1 MNGINGTNGINGLKE
16 LYRESCLS
24 RMVYLL
30 MNRIIPYVRQQLLE
44 SRVWR
49 LWLWFER
56 AVLNFPLVRI
66 FWDTPYTAEIWYKSR
81 FYGFLTAH
89 TEKITRRMGQSA
101 IAYDCGFAA
110 VFLGAVI
117 LLPDRL
123 WNGFFFV
130 PALIGLSIFYISC
143 NARNRS
149 GTMFMI
155 ICSVVFVFIV
165 LFLLLFPLST
175 VTTLFCLLLSFIF
188 FFLVSFSV
196 KSRDDLEKFML
207 IIFGAAAILCTIG
220 FVQNLVTDKA
230 ATAYFADSVRF
241 GEIIILMFPFAF
253 TYPMEYV
260 HRRRRYLYAGFIF
273 IIAFNAIVATRSRAA
288 YIGFLIELAI
298 LLITD
303 KKHAP
308 FIIILIPL
316 GLGSLAGNLREAL
329 AATTRHGNVITNV
342 TSLFKNFW
350 DFGFGV
356 NTDRFMAIYN
366 SVSPDR
372 GGGVFSNII
381 NVSPVYINFIIDI
394 GAVILIVF
402 LIYILKIAHSALTS
416 LLFGDKRYKKLSAA
430 GLAMLIGLSVSSF
443 FESTMFDPR
452 IMLIY
457 WAMIGMLR
465 SVRIMNLSAV
475 GADEGD
481 GEPGNF
487 NNKK

>member
-1 MNGINGTNGINGLKE
+1 MNGMNGMNGMKE

-24 RMVYLL
+24 YVVYLL
-30 MNRIIPYVRQQLLE
+30 MNRFIPYVREQLLE
-44 SRVWR
+44 SRAWQ

-56 AVLNFPLVRI
+56 AVLNFPPVRF

-89 TEKITRRMGQSA
+89 TEKITRRMGRSV
-101 IAYDCGFAA
+101 IAYDSGFAA
-110 VFLGAVI
+110 LFLGAVI
-117 LLPDRL
+117 LSPDRL
-123 WNGFFFV
+123 WSGFFFV
-130 PALIGLSIFYISC
+130 PALIALSVFYVSS
-143 NARNRS
+143 NARNRG
-149 GTMFMI
+149 GTMFLI
-155 ICSVVFVFIV
+155 ICSVVLVFIV

-175 VTTLFCLLLSFIF
+175 VTTLLYLLLSFIF

-196 KSRDDLEKFML
+196 KSRGDLEKFML
-207 IIFGAAAILCTIG
+207 ILFGAAAILCAIG
-220 FVQNLVTDKA
+220 FAQNQITDKA

-241 GEIIILMFPFAF
+241 GEIIILLFPFAF

-260 HRRRRYLYAGFIF
+260 HGRRRYLYAGFIF
-273 IIAFNAIVATRSRAA
+273 IIAFNAIVASRSRAA

-308 FIIILIPL
+308 FIILLIPL
-316 GLGSLAGNLREAL
+316 GLGSLAGNLRETF

-356 NTDRFMAIYN
+356 NTDKFMSIYN
-366 SVSPDR
+366 SVTPDR
-372 GGGVFSNII
+372 QGGVFSNII

-394 GAVILIVF
+394 GAVILIAF
-402 LIYILKIAHSALTS
+402 MIYILKIAHSALTS
-416 LLFGDKRYKKLSAA
+416 LLFGDKRYKKLFAA

-465 SVRIMNLSAV
+465 SVRIMNLSAA
-475 GADEGD
+475 GADGD
-481 GEPGNF
+481 AGAGGVEASED
-487 NNKK
+487 KR